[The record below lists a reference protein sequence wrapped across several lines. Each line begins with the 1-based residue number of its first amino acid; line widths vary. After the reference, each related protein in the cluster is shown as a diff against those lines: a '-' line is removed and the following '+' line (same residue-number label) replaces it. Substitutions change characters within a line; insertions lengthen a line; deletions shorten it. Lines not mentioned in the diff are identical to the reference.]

1 MDRPPGF
8 HRLGRGHY
16 REMRLRINLIGL
28 IYLIVGVVVAA
39 THHYFRNLHSVRLIA
54 SALLAVILWP
64 LVLLG
69 VNLQIH

>member
-1 MDRPPGF
+1 
-8 HRLGRGHY
+8 
-16 REMRLRINLIGL
+16 MRLRINLIGL
-28 IYLIVGVVVAA
+28 IYLVVGVVVAA

-69 VNLQIH
+69 VNLHIH